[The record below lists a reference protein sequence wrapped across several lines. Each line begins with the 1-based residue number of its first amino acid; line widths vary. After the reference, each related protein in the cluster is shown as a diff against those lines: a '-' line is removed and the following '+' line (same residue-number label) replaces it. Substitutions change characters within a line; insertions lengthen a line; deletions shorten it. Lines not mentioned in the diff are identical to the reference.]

1 MDGVSAHVKIVAK
14 IVFRHHRRICHLERG
29 RMPESKDPYPIASAG
44 RRKGVSSDEFPGAA
58 RNGNTTQGSFDFADR
73 FTRRSVHVAQD
84 HIRTVSKRGSRMT
97 FAKCRHC

>member
-14 IVFRHHRRICHLERG
+14 IVFRHHRRICHLELG
-29 RMPESKDPYPIASAG
+29 RMPESKDPYPIASA
-44 RRKGVSSDEFPGAA
+44 SDEFPGAA